1 MQNNMIK
8 NTSKK
13 ILKLYHHGT
22 MDIMVKMLSFI
33 KHYFSDTE
41 SISPEAGV
49 FCVRHMI
56 SVTWKTHGFGN
67 YFDEG

>member
-1 MQNNMIK
+1 
-8 NTSKK
+8 
-13 ILKLYHHGT
+13 

-67 YFDEG
+67 YVDEG

>member
-1 MQNNMIK
+1 MHQRIM
-8 NTSKK
+8 
-13 ILKLYHHGT
+13 LKLYHHGT

-41 SISPEAGV
+41 RISPEAGV

-56 SVTWKTHGFGN
+56 SVTLKTQGSGN
-67 YFDEG
+67 YVDEG

>member
-1 MQNNMIK
+1 
-8 NTSKK
+8 
-13 ILKLYHHGT
+13 

-41 SISPEAGV
+41 IISPEAGV

-67 YFDEG
+67 YVDEG